1 MSQYKMHLM
10 GNGIIFLL
18 GLNFAEIT
26 KIHNVA
32 SSTFII
38 LKYYCVMQAQLTL
51 QVLSIVSKSPLK
63 N

>member
-1 MSQYKMHLM
+1 MLQYKMHLM

-26 KIHNVA
+26 KIYNVT

-38 LKYYCVMQAQLTL
+38 LKNYCIVQAQLRL
-51 QVLSIVSKSPLK
+51 CRFCL
-63 N
+63 